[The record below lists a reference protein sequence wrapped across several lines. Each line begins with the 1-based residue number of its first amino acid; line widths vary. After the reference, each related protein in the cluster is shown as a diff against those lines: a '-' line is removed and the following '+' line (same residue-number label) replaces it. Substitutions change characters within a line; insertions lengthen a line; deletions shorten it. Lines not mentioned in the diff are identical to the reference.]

1 MTVEVNISLTLN
13 GTKHNLSLEEAK
25 EIHAALGEIVGKK
38 EQFNLSYD
46 PGVRGGITKAVINEY
61 TATSAPVSD
70 GTARS
75 LNVKAT
81 GVEDSTS
88 KKVEDFEDIEL
99 PVFED
104 VTVQETPIQ
113 NELINKINGYE
124 SEIEQ
129 ELETLK
135 SKARE
140 ISKNIDNFQNK

>member
-1 MTVEVNISLTLN
+1 
-13 GTKHNLSLEEAK
+13 
-25 EIHAALGEIVGKK
+25 
-38 EQFNLSYD
+38 
-46 PGVRGGITKAVINEY
+46 
-61 TATSAPVSD
+61 
-70 GTARS
+70 
-75 LNVKAT
+75 
-81 GVEDSTS
+81 
-88 KKVEDFEDIEL
+88 
-99 PVFED
+99 VFED